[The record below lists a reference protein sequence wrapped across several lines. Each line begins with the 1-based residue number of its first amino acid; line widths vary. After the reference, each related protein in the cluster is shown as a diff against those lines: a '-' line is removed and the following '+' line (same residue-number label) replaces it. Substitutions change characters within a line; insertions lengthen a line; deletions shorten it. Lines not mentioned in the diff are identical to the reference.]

1 MLIQIAL
8 DRMTEKE
15 AFSILDMV
23 AEEIDVIEIGT
34 GVIKQ
39 YGMSIVKK
47 IKNQYPNILL
57 FADMK
62 TCDAGESEAIQAFQA
77 GADIT
82 SCMAFSSV
90 STIEKVLQTATKY
103 DKEVMIDLLGV
114 QDVEKINDLYGIGCR
129 YFCLHIGIDEQKE
142 SINPLSNLYD
152 VMTNL
157 KSCKIAVAGGITPS
171 SLSNLDFSLI
181 NIVIVGSA
189 ITKSTNPLNVVQCIK
204 RKISN

>member
-1 MLIQIAL
+1 MLIQLAL

-15 AFSILDMV
+15 IFALLDKV
-23 AEEIDVIEIGT
+23 IEEIDVIEVGT

-39 YGMSIVKK
+39 YGMSIVRK
-47 IKNQYPNILL
+47 IKNQYSNTLV

-82 SCMAFSSV
+82 SCMAFSPR

-114 QDVEKINDLYGIGCR
+114 QDVEKINDLYRMGCR

-142 SINPLSNLYD
+142 SINPLSDLYET
-152 VMTNL
+152 MTNL
-157 KSCKIAVAGGITPS
+157 QSCKIAVAGGITPS
-171 SLSNLDFSLI
+171 SLSNLDLSLI
-181 NIVIVGSA
+181 NIVIVGKA
-189 ITKSTNPLNVVQCIK
+189 VTKSVHPLDVVRCIK